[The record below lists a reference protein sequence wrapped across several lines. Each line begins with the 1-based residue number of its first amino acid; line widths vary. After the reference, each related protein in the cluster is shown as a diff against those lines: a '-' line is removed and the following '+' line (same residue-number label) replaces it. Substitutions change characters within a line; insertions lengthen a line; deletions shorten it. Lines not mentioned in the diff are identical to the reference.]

1 MGRFMTAWRE
11 KRYNYI
17 LLGDYD
23 YKYLCMPVWPFKA
36 GKRDPPTFFATD
48 AWLGILTA
56 MVMGLQHAMAMVG
69 GLITP
74 PLLISAYAANDPT
87 LSTTDVD
94 TIAQYLVSAALL
106 VTSIMTAIQVTGIP
120 LPYGR
125 QWGAGILSVMGIS
138 FTTYP
143 IAVSTI
149 SALMADG
156 HTFREAYGYLL
167 GTLACVG
174 ITPVVISFFPP
185 RVLKRIFPPIVCGVT
200 IVLIGINLTGAGM
213 ANWGGGSFCNT
224 YADGLWIP
232 QAGPCTVT
240 NATSGEVTTLST
252 CYTNVPIM
260 CSGNGDVML
269 PFGSG
274 PYVGLGF
281 SVFVMLV
288 IIELFGSPFL
298 RNCAVIISLL
308 FGYML
313 AGVTRADGKRF
324 VTGTKIANAP
334 AITFLWVHTFPLN
347 VYGPAVLPLII
358 VFTITSIETV
368 GDVAA
373 TEEASFLQTS
383 GPAHNK
389 RTRGAL
395 LNDGISG
402 IFSALA
408 TSLPLTTF
416 AQNNG
421 IIALTAVASRQAG
434 WACAGW
440 LFIFGLIGK
449 FGGVITTIPNCVL
462 GGMTTFLFANVIAS
476 GIKIMIS
483 QHFTRRNRFVIA
495 CALAL
500 GIGVT
505 LVPNWAQNNLWNN
518 PNLSEGV
525 QGVRDALILILETG
539 FTLGA
544 LTAIV
549 LNLLLP
555 DEKGLTV
562 PEPDTPDLSVQG
574 AEPSVRYSSK
584 PQGKDP
590 LQSQDTSMHMTKDY
604 STDMQKN
611 DSGSDTPGANNKAPL
626 V

>member
-1 MGRFMTAWRE
+1 MH
-11 KRYNYI
+11 
-17 LLGDYD
+17 
-23 YKYLCMPVWPFKA
+23 VA
-36 GKRDPPTFFATD
+36 GSCSVPRC
-48 AWLGILTA
+48 
-56 MVMGLQHAMAMVG
+56 VR
-69 GLITP
+69 
-74 PLLISAYAANDPT
+74 IS
-87 LSTTDVD
+87 
-94 TIAQYLVSAALL
+94 
-106 VTSIMTAIQVTGIP
+106 QVTGIP
-120 LPYGR
+120 LPYGY

-149 SALMADG
+149 TTLMAEG
-156 HTFREAYGYLL
+156 HTFKEAYGYVL
-167 GTLACVG
+167 GSLACVG
-174 ITPVVISFFPP
+174 VTPILISFLPP
-185 RVLKRIFPPIVCGVT
+185 KALKRIFPPIVCGVT
-200 IVLIGINLTGAGM
+200 IVLIGINLTGTGM
-213 ANWGGGSFCNT
+213 ANWGGGSFCST
-224 YADGLWIP
+224 YQDGLFVS
-232 QAGPCTVT
+232 QTGTCTVT
-240 NATSGEVTTLST
+240 NTTSGAVTTLDA

-260 CSGNGDVML
+260 CSGNGNVAL

-298 RNCAVIISLL
+298 RNCGVIISLL

-313 AGVTRADGKRF
+313 AGVTRADGQQF
-324 VTGTKIANAP
+324 VTGEKIQEAP

-347 VYGPAVLPLII
+347 VYGPAILPLII
-358 VFTITSIETV
+358 VFCITSIETV
-368 GDVAA
+368 GDVSA

-383 GPAHNK
+383 GPVHNK

-408 TSLPLTTF
+408 TTLPLTTF

-476 GIKIMIS
+476 GIKIMIAD
-483 QHFTRRNRFVIA
+483 HLGRRNRFILA
-495 CALAL
+495 CAMAL

-505 LVPNWAQNNLWNN
+505 LQPGWATNNLW
-518 PNLSEGV
+518 PADGLSEGV
-525 QGVRDALILILETG
+525 KGLRDAIILILETG
-539 FTLGA
+539 FCIGA
-544 LTAIV
+544 VVAII
-549 LNLLLP
+549 LNLILP
-555 DEKGLTV
+555 GEKPLIV
-562 PEPDTPDLSVQG
+562 PEPGTPDLSVQN
-574 AEPSVRYSSK
+574 ADPSVIYRPSMDIPKDQSMSKDSSVK
-584 PQGKDP
+584 PGSADGDIITP
-590 LQSQDTSMHMTKDY
+590 ADSVEP
-604 STDMQKN
+604 QKPVSPAEN
-611 DSGSDTPGANNKAPL
+611 